1 MGALEAMTEF
11 REILVLGLG
20 RSGSNLLCSIL
31 RKIEGNAGYFEIFG
45 RGKSEG
51 LRDHPSVMSQMIARF
66 APGAQDATDAGFL
79 AARNADP
86 VAFFDALSKA
96 TRAEGHSSMTCK
108 IFVRQISLEH
118 LQAILARPNL
128 SVIFLTRRR
137 IDRYISGVKGQ
148 MTGRYVNTDSTEVRP
163 ALDLADFLRKAF
175 ETDRELDAFR
185 DAVVASGN
193 RYSSLTYERDL
204 DVAEQMR
211 TDRINAALN
220 EIGFSSE
227 VARAK
232 ADGWLV
238 KQDLTLNWR
247 DKVTNG
253 FETAAALAGLGL
265 LEYAEG
271 IPLDDVLVPPRSK
284 SALAAGPR
292 KAELLDEGGYNL
304 GISSHPAVTFT
315 AIQNGRSYLAEWMA
329 GPEPA
334 FRAAQGVHFLKP
346 TWTMETTDLRP
357 LADTLRLAEVCNPGH
372 SFVAMH
378 LSDREAQKYREVG
391 VQSIPG
397 NPNLFTNEAPFLGDL
412 PPHPGLPS
420 RTAVY
425 VARLAKWK
433 NHMLAAG
440 LDHPLFVYGNPV
452 DPSERDEYEILQ
464 GRFSGECFVN
474 HRLGQGKYHYLGR
487 QELASVLSRAQVALA
502 LSREEGCM
510 RASVEYLLA
519 GLPVVSLPSIGG
531 RELLFTSDT
540 ALIVEATPEAV
551 RQGVE
556 AMAARGLSR
565 DEVRRA
571 TLARLGE
578 ARHRFLEAAN
588 RQIADRLGPFGPQ
601 LTMEP
606 LLDFTIRYV
615 PLRRMIEAL
624 Q

>member
-1 MGALEAMTEF
+1 MTEF
-11 REILVLGLG
+11 REVVVLGLG
-20 RSGSNLLCSIL
+20 RSGSSLLCSIL
-31 RKIEGNAGYFEIFG
+31 RQIEGNAGYFEIFG
-45 RGKSEG
+45 KGKSEG
-51 LRDHPSVMSQMIARF
+51 LRDYPSVMAKMIARF
-66 APGAQDATDAGFL
+66 APGAPDATDAGFL

-86 VAFFDALSKA
+86 VAFFDALSEA
-96 TRAEGHSSMTCK
+96 TRAEGHVSMTCK
-108 IFVRQISLEH
+108 VFIRQISLEH

-128 SVIFLTRRR
+128 SVIFLSRRR

-148 MTGRYVNTDSTEVRP
+148 MTGRYVKAETTDVRP
-163 ALDLADFLRKAF
+163 ALDLADFLRKTF
-175 ETDRELDAFR
+175 ETDRVLDAFH
-185 DAVVASGN
+185 DAVVASG
-193 RYSSLTYERDL
+193 RRCSSLTYERDL
-204 DVAEQMR
+204 DVADHLR
-211 TDRINAALN
+211 ADRINAALH
-220 EIGFSSE
+220 EIGFPSE

-238 KQDLTLNWR
+238 KQDLTPNWR

-253 FETAAALAGLGL
+253 FETAVALAGLGL
-265 LEYAEG
+265 LDYAEDV
-271 IPLDDVLVPPRSK
+271 PLDDVLVPPRSK
-284 SALAAGPR
+284 SAQAAGPR

-304 GISSHPAVTFT
+304 GISANPAITFT

-334 FRAAQGVHFLKP
+334 FRAPQGVHFLKP

-357 LADTLRLAEVCNPGH
+357 LADCLRLAEVCNPGH

-378 LSDREAQKYREVG
+378 VSDREAQKYREVG
-391 VQSIPG
+391 VQSILG
-397 NPNLFTNEAPFLGDL
+397 NPNIFTNEAPFLGDV
-412 PPHPGLPS
+412 PPHPDLPS
-420 RTAVY
+420 CTAVY

-440 LDHPLFVYGNPV
+440 LDRPLFVYGNPV
-452 DPSERDEYEILQ
+452 DPSEKDEYDTLQ
-464 GRFSGECFVN
+464 GLFSSDCFVN

-487 QELASVLSRAQVALA
+487 QELASVLSRARVALA

-519 GLPVVSLPSIGG
+519 GLPVVSVPAIGG
-531 RELLFTSDT
+531 RELFFTSDT
-540 ALIVEATPEAV
+540 ALIVEPTPEAV
-551 RQGVE
+551 RQGVA
-556 AMAARGLSR
+556 AMAARGLGR
-565 DEVRRA
+565 DEVRRI

-578 ARHRFLEAAN
+578 ERHRFLEAAN
-588 RQIADRLGPFGPQ
+588 RLIADRLGPLGPR

-615 PLRRMIEAL
+615 PLRRMIEGL